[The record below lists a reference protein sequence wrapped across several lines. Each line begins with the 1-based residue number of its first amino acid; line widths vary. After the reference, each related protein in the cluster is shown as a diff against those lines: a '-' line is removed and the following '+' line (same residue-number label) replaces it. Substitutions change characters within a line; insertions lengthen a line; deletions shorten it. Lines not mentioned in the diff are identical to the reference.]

1 MNITDVTSSVS
12 VSASVCQ
19 GFGVRLGKFFSC
31 FQTDVILQRY
41 MVPFIFFLL
50 PSPSAFGKFIVV
62 AIFGRS
68 FLNKSLDVLVSNIN
82 FPSAS
87 CHTNHCIIAEK

>member
-1 MNITDVTSSVS
+1 LNLFLWVLSCKLMNITDVTSSVS

-41 MVPFIFFLL
+41 TVPFIFV
-50 PSPSAFGKFIVV
+50 SPSISVSVWKVYRSCNFWAKFPEQKPRRVGV
-62 AIFGRS
+62 
-68 FLNKSLDVLVSNIN
+68 
-82 FPSAS
+82 
-87 CHTNHCIIAEK
+87 